1 MTTLFHNLN
10 KEVIDTER
18 TNSRVLGVIGEVI
31 TEAYLSDNWNV
42 TLSDDIFDS
51 QKDMIIE
58 NKHDKLIYL
67 IECKT
72 CRPFYKEGYFSFPL
86 NQKQKLTTVDFVF
99 ILENPLPEY
108 YSASLYYTTQ
118 SNILYYAQE
127 KDNKYII
134 PIKCCM
140 ELFTIDDK
148 EIIFLLHKYS

>member
-18 TNSRVLGVIGEVI
+18 TNSRALGVIGEVI
-31 TEAYLSDNWNV
+31 TEVYLSDNWNV

-51 QKDMIIE
+51 YKDMVIQSKSNNTKYI
-58 NKHDKLIYL
+58 

-72 CRPFYKEGYFSFPL
+72 CRPFYKEGYFSFSL

-134 PIKCCM
+134 PINSCS

-148 EIIFLLHKYS
+148 EIISLLHKYS